1 MNQLLQVKRGSRSRG
16 QRRSG
21 ALGLLALLF
30 VGGMEVGAHAQ
41 DPTPPAEPTTPTTTK
56 SVAPQDGALGKGK
69 VTIKGC
75 MELIG
80 VLTGKTV
87 LFPSEDP
94 AFADNIEFENIVE
107 IQPLK
112 YEVLKIFLEINGYN
126 VSEAMTDEG
135 VAVITMEST
144 TQRAQPGGAEGAHK
158 FNNVDIFSKG
168 ASFPA
173 QQDDRIAT
181 LVLQLQF
188 ADSTTVVTALQSL
201 LGVQGGAKSGSI
213 TIVPLPQNQTL
224 IIKAKV
230 AILSHIQELVKY
242 IDVDVK
248 GPETILEVRE
258 LYYADAYEMVDL
270 LRQALETSSGPLGRS
285 GRGANPAAAG
295 GAPAT
300 SSRGILRGEVTQLIP
315 DSRTQKIIIQTTSP
329 EELELVQTLIDELDS
344 KLRLT
349 RSLTHVYRVRF
360 LKASDLQTTVT
371 QLIDGS
377 QGQLGQPRSRTT
389 GTGSRARPGTTP
401 PAAGTT
407 PAQVTPSRIVAH
419 DETNSILIQAEP
431 EEYEMILGIL
441 KDIDVKRRQVFL
453 EAALLQVA
461 DNSSLNYTLEY
472 LAGNLDDEATRVAAM
487 SAFGLSTIDVE
498 QLPNNFDRVF
508 SPSAPTTGFFGVVSN
523 NGQLPV
529 LLRAIKTDSNSEIL
543 ATPFILADDNQENE
557 IRVETQIYYEQTTQ
571 GQVTSTSG
579 LDSERAGIDLKLTP
593 TIARDVV
600 LLDLTLEVSSFARAS
615 TGSGSLPD
623 KSTNT
628 VTSRVTIPDSQL
640 YIIGG
645 LARDNSELVVDKV
658 PILGDLPIIG
668 RLFQSRASSKSRQ
681 NLYVFLTAH
690 ILDDDYPTLQ
700 QEFTQEALD
709 SAKSFNEKIKV
720 QNFEAKSARPP
731 RTGDGA
737 PKTDTPAPTP
747 VAPAPAGADPQRPER
762 QRP

>member
-1 MNQLLQVKRGSRSRG
+1 
-16 QRRSG
+16 
-21 ALGLLALLF
+21 
-30 VGGMEVGAHAQ
+30 
-41 DPTPPAEPTTPTTTK
+41 
-56 SVAPQDGALGKGK
+56 
-69 VTIKGC
+69 
-75 MELIG
+75 
-80 VLTGKTV
+80 
-87 LFPSEDP
+87 
-94 AFADNIEFENIVE
+94 
-107 IQPLK
+107 
-112 YEVLKIFLEINGYN
+112 
-126 VSEAMTDEG
+126 
-135 VAVITMEST
+135 
-144 TQRAQPGGAEGAHK
+144 
-158 FNNVDIFSKG
+158 
-168 ASFPA
+168 
-173 QQDDRIAT
+173 
-181 LVLQLQF
+181 
-188 ADSTTVVTALQSL
+188 
-201 LGVQGGAKSGSI
+201 
-213 TIVPLPQNQTL
+213 
-224 IIKAKV
+224 
-230 AILSHIQELVKY
+230 
-242 IDVDVK
+242 
-248 GPETILEVRE
+248 
-258 LYYADAYEMVDL
+258 
-270 LRQALETSSGPLGRS
+270 
-285 GRGANPAAAG
+285 
-295 GAPAT
+295 
-300 SSRGILRGEVTQLIP
+300 
-315 DSRTQKIIIQTTSP
+315 
-329 EELELVQTLIDELDS
+329 
-344 KLRLT
+344 
-349 RSLTHVYRVRF
+349 
-360 LKASDLQTTVT
+360 
-371 QLIDGS
+371 
-377 QGQLGQPRSRTT
+377 
-389 GTGSRARPGTTP
+389 
-401 PAAGTT
+401 
-407 PAQVTPSRIVAH
+407 
-419 DETNSILIQAEP
+419 
-431 EEYEMILGIL
+431 MILGIL